1 MIEDVKEL
9 ISKEGTSILELES
22 CKMQGLP
29 MPEMKVVAPFVN
41 LTIWFDGLLNEGDT
55 PSDTSSDS
63 PSDSP
68 SDRILEFCRSPKNIG
83 KIAEMLGMK
92 DKKLVRK
99 KYIVPLL
106 QDGQLRMTIP
116 DKPNSQYQKYETVE

>member
-1 MIEDVKEL
+1 M
-9 ISKEGTSILELES
+9 ELES

-55 PSDTSSDS
+55 PSDT
-63 PSDSP
+63 P

-92 DKKLVRK
+92 DKKWVRK

>member
-1 MIEDVKEL
+1 MTIEDVKDL
-9 ISKEGTSILELES
+9 ILRRETNALELES
-22 CKMQGLP
+22 CKKQGLP

-41 LTIWFDGLLNEGDT
+41 LTIWFDGLLNEGD
-55 PSDTSSDS
+55 S

-68 SDRILEFCRSPKNIG
+68 SDRILAFCRSPKNIG
-83 KIAEMLGMK
+83 EIAEMLGMK
-92 DKKLVRK
+92 DKKWVRK

-116 DKPNSQYQKYETVE
+116 DKPNSQHQRYETMDVFNV